1 MQGNKCCGRSAIFFL
16 PLLDCVLLSLKK
28 KEKIGVKCEVDV
40 IIIIIVK
47 VLTVRHH
54 MTGETLSPP
63 GGMLLNYIVKKSS
76 FPKYH
81 LHIPDSTYSTHIF
94 YTMTFNDVI
103 KLRWS

>member
-63 GGMLLNYIVKKSS
+63 GGMLLNYIVKKILV
-76 FPKYH
+76 PKIPPTHPRFNLFHSYFLYH
-81 LHIPDSTYSTHIF
+81 
-94 YTMTFNDVI
+94 DVQ
-103 KLRWS
+103 